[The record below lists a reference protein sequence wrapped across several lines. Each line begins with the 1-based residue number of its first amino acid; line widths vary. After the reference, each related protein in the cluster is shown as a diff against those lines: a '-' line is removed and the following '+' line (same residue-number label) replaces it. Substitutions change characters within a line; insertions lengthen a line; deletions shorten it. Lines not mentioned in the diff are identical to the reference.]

1 MYDGMDENGMPIP
14 ITRRATRRASQTTD
28 PLRLAQTTDQLPVKR
43 TVARKTQ
50 QLVPTSPVLR
60 NTEPLHHKRKTPSW
74 MIVFCMLAIS
84 VVSVR
89 VAWFFAAHQSLESL
103 AFMPNISQTQLKQQA
118 QPLTLSEK
126 VVVHHQANRAEYN
139 NDNPEWQVWSY
150 SACSGCALAALLD
163 AYGAQKNG
171 KPLNCGDVLE
181 VEYKLG
187 VYDPGTTPTNSRG
200 LLPPG
205 QIGLDKTAAYFGFAS
220 DYSKKVS
227 LDDLI
232 AMANAGTPSIISIPT
247 HVMIIT
253 GGDSKYVRLVDSGG
267 LRLTTVT
274 RDQFLNG
281 LPGTRLYA
289 GEAWIPGWYFTLKPN

>member
-1 MYDGMDENGMPIP
+1 MWVI
-14 ITRRATRRASQTTD
+14 IFS
-28 PLRLAQTTDQLPVKR
+28 
-43 TVARKTQ
+43 
-50 QLVPTSPVLR
+50 
-60 NTEPLHHKRKTPSW
+60 
-74 MIVFCMLAIS
+74 ILAIS

-89 VAWFFAAHQSLESL
+89 VTWFFVAHQSLESL
-103 AFMPNISQTQLKQQA
+103 VFMPEVSQAQLKRQA
-118 QPLTLSEK
+118 QPLTASERI
-126 VVVHHQANRAEYN
+126 VVHHQANRAEYN

-150 SACSGCALAALLD
+150 SACSGCALAALMD

-232 AMANAGTPSIISIPT
+232 AMANAGTPSIIAIST

-253 GGDSKYVRLVDSGG
+253 GGDSKYVKLVDSGG

-289 GEAWIPGWYFTLKPN
+289 GEAWIPGWYFTLKPH

>member
-1 MYDGMDENGMPIP
+1 MYDGMDENGRPIP
-14 ITRRATRRASQTTD
+14 TIRRATRRASQTTA
-28 PLRLAQTTDQLPVKR
+28 PLRVAQTTDPLPIKR
-43 TVARKTQ
+43 TAV
-50 QLVPTSPVLR
+50 R
-60 NTEPLHHKRKTPSW
+60 NTRKLTHTTQALHHKRQVPLW
-74 MIVFCMLAIS
+74 MIVLCTLALS
-84 VVSVR
+84 VIFVKGAWVIVS
-89 VAWFFAAHQSLESL
+89 HQSLVSL
-103 AFMPNISQTQLKQQA
+103 VFMQEVNQAQLKQQP
-118 QPLTLSEK
+118 QPLTPSER
-126 VVVHHQANRAEYN
+126 VTIHHQANMAEYN
-139 NDNPEWQVWSY
+139 NDTPEWQVWSY

-220 DYSKKVS
+220 DYSKNVS

-232 AMANAGTPSIISIPT
+232 AMANSGTPSIISIPT

-253 GGDSKYVRLVDSGG
+253 GGDSKYVKLADSGG

-274 RDQFLNG
+274 REQFLHG

>member
-1 MYDGMDENGMPIP
+1 MYDGMDENGRPIP
-14 ITRRATRRASQTTD
+14 TIRRATRRASQTTA
-28 PLRLAQTTDQLPVKR
+28 PLQLAQTTDPLPVKR
-43 TVARKTQ
+43 TV
-50 QLVPTSPVLR
+50 VR
-60 NTEPLHHKRKTPSW
+60 NTQKLTNTTQAFHHKRQVPMW
-74 MIVFCMLAIS
+74 MIVLCMLALS
-84 VVSVR
+84 VIVVKGAWLIVS
-89 VAWFFAAHQSLESL
+89 HQSLVSL
-103 AFMPNISQTQLKQQA
+103 VFLQEVNQAQLKQQA
-118 QPLTLSEK
+118 QLLTPSER
-126 VVVHHQANRAEYN
+126 VTVHHQADRAEYS
-139 NDNPEWQVWSY
+139 NDAPEWQVWSY
-150 SACSGCALAALLD
+150 SACSGCALAALMD

-205 QIGLDKTAAYFGFAS
+205 QIGLDKTVAYFGFAS
-220 DYSKKVS
+220 DYSKNVS

-232 AMANAGTPSIISIPT
+232 AMANSGTPSIISIPT

-253 GGDSKYVRLVDSGG
+253 GGDSKYVKLADSGG
-267 LRLTTVT
+267 LRLTTVS
-274 RDQFLNG
+274 RDQFLHG

>member
-1 MYDGMDENGMPIP
+1 MYQEMDENGRPIP
-14 ITRRATRRASQTTD
+14 QIRRASLHASQTTA
-28 PLRLAQTTDQLPVKR
+28 PLQISTVPLQTRR
-43 TVARKTQ
+43 TVVRKRVLLIPAPQVLHKKRVLPTWLIFLLIGFTFVIVLNSTIALFTHQSLTTIVLTQ
-50 QLVPTSPVLR
+50 QLTQAQ
-60 NTEPLHHKRKTPSW
+60 
-74 MIVFCMLAIS
+74 LAQ
-84 VVSVR
+84 
-89 VAWFFAAHQSLESL
+89 QS
-103 AFMPNISQTQLKQQA
+103 
-118 QPLTLSEK
+118 QPLTASER
-126 VVVHHQANRAEYN
+126 VTVHHQANRAEYN

-150 SACSGCALAALLD
+150 SACSGCALAALMD

-220 DYSKKVS
+220 NYSKNES
-227 LDDLI
+227 LGDLI
-232 AMANAGTPSIISIPT
+232 AMANSGTPSIISIPT

-253 GGDSKYVRLVDSGG
+253 GGDSKYVKLADSGG

-274 RDQFLNG
+274 REQFLHG

>member
-1 MYDGMDENGMPIP
+1 M
-14 ITRRATRRASQTTD
+14 
-28 PLRLAQTTDQLPVKR
+28 
-43 TVARKTQ
+43 
-50 QLVPTSPVLR
+50 
-60 NTEPLHHKRKTPSW
+60 W
-74 MIVFCMLAIS
+74 MIVLCMLALCVIF
-84 VVSVR
+84 VKGVWLIVS
-89 VAWFFAAHQSLESL
+89 HQSLVSL
-103 AFMPNISQTQLKQQA
+103 VFMQEVNQAQLKQQA
-118 QPLTLSEK
+118 QLLTPSER
-126 VVVHHQANRAEYN
+126 VTVHHQANRAEYN
-139 NDNPEWQVWSY
+139 NDTPEWQVWSY
-150 SACSGCALAALLD
+150 SACSGCALAALMD

-220 DYSKKVS
+220 DYSKNVS

-232 AMANAGTPSIISIPT
+232 AMANSGIPSIISIPT

-253 GGDSKYVRLVDSGG
+253 GGDSKYVKLADSGG

-274 RDQFLNG
+274 RDQFLHG

>member
-1 MYDGMDENGMPIP
+1 MYQEMDENGRPIP
-14 ITRRATRRASQTTD
+14 QIRRASLHASQTTA
-28 PLRLAQTTDQLPVKR
+28 PLQISTVPLQTRR
-43 TVARKTQ
+43 TVVRKRVLLIPAPQVLHKKRVLPTWLIFLLIGFTFVIVLNSTIALFTHQPLTTIVLTQ
-50 QLVPTSPVLR
+50 QLTQAQ
-60 NTEPLHHKRKTPSW
+60 
-74 MIVFCMLAIS
+74 LAQ
-84 VVSVR
+84 
-89 VAWFFAAHQSLESL
+89 QS
-103 AFMPNISQTQLKQQA
+103 
-118 QPLTLSEK
+118 QPLTASER
-126 VVVHHQANRAEYN
+126 VTVHHQANRAEYN
-139 NDNPEWQVWSY
+139 NNNPEWQVWSY
-150 SACSGCALAALLD
+150 SACSGCALAALMD

-220 DYSKKVS
+220 DYSKNVS

-232 AMANAGTPSIISIPT
+232 AMANSGTPSIISIPT

-253 GGDSKYVRLVDSGG
+253 GGDSKNVKLADSGG

-274 RDQFLNG
+274 REQFLHG